1 MQHKNNIQVN
11 TPRVMFAATRSG
23 SGKTTVTCGVL
34 AALKKQNIK
43 VQAYKCGPD
52 YIDPMFH
59 RTVLGID
66 TGNLDTFFADADAI
80 GRILA
85 RDTKDAEL
93 IVMEGVMGYYDGV
106 GGTTTMASSYELSKV
121 TKTPVVLI
129 VDAKGASVTLAAI
142 IRGIMEYKKDSRIV
156 GVILNRVSPMFYS
169 RIKHVIETECGIPV
183 LGYLPED
190 ASFAV
195 PSRHLGLLQPDEML
209 KQRDWVETVAEAAR
223 KTIDIDGI
231 LEIAAQAEMLQIQKA
246 TGETEKSKF
255 PAGYRIGVAR
265 DAAFSFY
272 YRENLRMLEDM
283 GATLVY
289 FSPLTDAHVSEV
301 DALIFGGGYPELYA
315 KQLYENQSM
324 RASVWQALEAG
335 MPCHAECGGFL
346 YLGKSLAD
354 AEGNVYE
361 MVGFLDGAGFRTE
374 RLQRFGY
381 VEQSIPL
388 DSMPRIGFAL
398 ILMPPGSVELSRAAG
413 VCIPAYTFGAPVTIW
428 ISFPYSPQSTLHV
441 QRCVPSTGVHSFTTP
456 TTTRSI
462 SAERS
467 ISSSTSNP
475 QPKSL
480 SSNSWAVTSMSTYS
494 FSQLNGTFMIFSLPY

>member
-11 TPRVMFAATRSG
+11 TPRVMFSATRSG

-66 TGNLDTFFADADAI
+66 TGNLDTFFADAGAI

-106 GGTTTMASSYELSKV
+106 GGATTMASSYELSKV

-195 PSRHLGLLQPDEML
+195 PSRHLGLLQPDEMQ
-209 KQRDWVETVAEAAR
+209 KQRDWVETVAKAAR

-381 VEQSIPL
+381 VELAPQEADAFAVNTVLRGHEFHYWDSTDCGDACLAWKPL
-388 DSMPRIGFAL
+388 SK
-398 ILMPPGSVELSRAAG
+398 
-413 VCIPAYTFGAPVTIW
+413 
-428 ISFPYSPQSTLHV
+428 Q
-441 QRCVPSTGVHSFTTP
+441 
-456 TTTRSI
+456 
-462 SAERS
+462 
-467 ISSSTSNP
+467 
-475 QPKSL
+475 K
-480 SSNSWAVTSMSTYS
+480 TYPCMVKKK
-494 FSQLNGTFMIFSLPY
+494 GTFAGFPHLYYAGAENFFYHLFLNSTENENR

>member
-142 IRGIMEYKKDSRIV
+142 IRGIMEYKKDSRIA

-169 RIKHVIETECGIPV
+169 RIKHVIETEYGIPV

-195 PSRHLGLLQPDEML
+195 PSRHLGLLQPDEMQ

-315 KQLYENQSM
+315 KQLCENSSM
-324 RASVWQALEAG
+324 RESILQALESG

-381 VEQSIPL
+381 VELAPQEADAFAVNTVLRGHEFHYWDSTDCGDACLAWKPL
-388 DSMPRIGFAL
+388 SKQKTYPCMVKKKGMFAGFPHL
-398 ILMPPGSVELSRAAG
+398 YYAG
-413 VCIPAYTFGAPVTIW
+413 AENFFYHLFLN
-428 ISFPYSPQSTLHV
+428 STENEN
-441 QRCVPSTGVHSFTTP
+441 R
-456 TTTRSI
+456 
-462 SAERS
+462 
-467 ISSSTSNP
+467 
-475 QPKSL
+475 
-480 SSNSWAVTSMSTYS
+480 
-494 FSQLNGTFMIFSLPY
+494 

>member
-1 MQHKNNIQVN
+1 MEHKNNIQVN
-11 TPRVMFAATRSG
+11 IPRVMFAAMRSG

-66 TGNLDTFFADADAI
+66 TGNLDTFFAGADAI
-80 GRILA
+80 GHILV
-85 RDTKDAEL
+85 RDLRDAEMC
-93 IVMEGVMGYYDGV
+93 VMEGVMGYYDGV

-129 VDAKGASVTLAAI
+129 VDAKGASVTLAAT
-142 IRGIMEYKKDSRIV
+142 IRGIMEYKKDSRIA

-169 RIKHVIETECGIPV
+169 RLKQVIETECGIPV

-195 PSRHLGLLQPDEML
+195 PSRHLGLLQPDEMQ
-209 KQRDWVETVAEAAR
+209 KQRDWVETVAEAVM
-223 KTIDIDGI
+223 KTIDINGI
-231 LEIAAQAEMLQIQKA
+231 FEIAAQAEMLQIQKPA
-246 TGETEKSKF
+246 DVRQDCKF
-255 PAGYRIGVAR
+255 PSGYRIGVAR

-283 GATLVY
+283 GAELVY
-289 FSPLTDAHVSEV
+289 FSPLADAHVPKV

-315 KQLYENQSM
+315 KQLYENRSM
-324 RASVWQALEAG
+324 RASVWRALESG

-381 VEQSIPL
+381 VELAPQEEDAFAVKTILRGHEFHYWDSTDCGDACLAWKPL
-388 DSMPRIGFAL
+388 SK
-398 ILMPPGSVELSRAAG
+398 
-413 VCIPAYTFGAPVTIW
+413 
-428 ISFPYSPQSTLHV
+428 Q
-441 QRCVPSTGVHSFTTP
+441 
-456 TTTRSI
+456 
-462 SAERS
+462 
-467 ISSSTSNP
+467 
-475 QPKSL
+475 K
-480 SSNSWAVTSMSTYS
+480 TYPCMVKKK
-494 FSQLNGTFMIFSLPY
+494 GTFAGFPHLYYAGAEAFFYHLFLDGAKTRR

>member
-1 MQHKNNIQVN
+1 MEQKNNIQVN
-11 TPRVMFAATRSG
+11 TPRVMFAAMRSG

-59 RTVLGID
+59 RMVLGLD
-66 TGNLDTFFADADAI
+66 TGNLDTFFAGIDAI
-80 GRILA
+80 GHILV
-85 RDTKDAEL
+85 RDLRDAEMC
-93 IVMEGVMGYYDGV
+93 VMEGVMGYYDGA

-129 VDAKGASVTLAAI
+129 VDAKGASVTLAAT
-142 IRGIMEYKKDSRIV
+142 IRGIMEYKKDSRIA

-169 RIKHVIETECGIPV
+169 RLKQVIETECGIPV

-195 PSRHLGLLQPDEML
+195 PSRHLGLLQPDEMQ
-209 KQRDWVETVAEAAR
+209 KQRDWVETVAEAVT
-223 KTIDIDGI
+223 KTIDINGI
-231 LEIAAQAEMLQIQKA
+231 FEIAAQAETLQIQKPA
-246 TGETEKSKF
+246 DVRQDCKF
-255 PAGYRIGVAR
+255 PSGYRIGVAR

-283 GATLVY
+283 GAELVY
-289 FSPLTDAHVSEV
+289 FSPLADAHVPKV

-315 KQLYENQSM
+315 KQLYENRSM
-324 RASVWQALEAG
+324 RASVWQALESG

-354 AEGNVYE
+354 AQGNVYE

-381 VEQSIPL
+381 VELASQDADAFAVNTVLRGHEFHYWDSTDCGDACLAWKPL
-388 DSMPRIGFAL
+388 SK
-398 ILMPPGSVELSRAAG
+398 
-413 VCIPAYTFGAPVTIW
+413 
-428 ISFPYSPQSTLHV
+428 Q
-441 QRCVPSTGVHSFTTP
+441 
-456 TTTRSI
+456 
-462 SAERS
+462 
-467 ISSSTSNP
+467 
-475 QPKSL
+475 K
-480 SSNSWAVTSMSTYS
+480 TYPCMVKKK
-494 FSQLNGTFMIFSLPY
+494 GTFAGFPHLYYAGAEAFFYHLFAGSSDI

>member
-66 TGNLDTFFADADAI
+66 TGNLDTFFAGADAI

-106 GGTTTMASSYELSKV
+106 GGATTMASSYELSKV

-195 PSRHLGLLQPDEML
+195 PSRHLGLLQPDEMQ
-209 KQRDWVETVAEAAR
+209 KQRDWVETVAKAAR

-381 VEQSIPL
+381 VELAPQEADAFAVNTVLRGHEFHYWDSTDCGDACLAWKPL
-388 DSMPRIGFAL
+388 SK
-398 ILMPPGSVELSRAAG
+398 
-413 VCIPAYTFGAPVTIW
+413 
-428 ISFPYSPQSTLHV
+428 Q
-441 QRCVPSTGVHSFTTP
+441 
-456 TTTRSI
+456 
-462 SAERS
+462 
-467 ISSSTSNP
+467 
-475 QPKSL
+475 K
-480 SSNSWAVTSMSTYS
+480 TYPCMVKKK
-494 FSQLNGTFMIFSLPY
+494 GTFAGFPHLYYAGAENFFYHLFLNSTENENR

>member
-66 TGNLDTFFADADAI
+66 TGNLDTFFAGADAI

-106 GGTTTMASSYELSKV
+106 GGATTMASSYELSKV

-195 PSRHLGLLQPDEML
+195 PSRHLGLLQPDEMQ
-209 KQRDWVETVAEAAR
+209 KQRDWVETVAKAAR

-381 VEQSIPL
+381 VELAPQEADAFAVNTVLRGHEFHYWDSTDCGDACLAWKPL
-388 DSMPRIGFAL
+388 SK
-398 ILMPPGSVELSRAAG
+398 
-413 VCIPAYTFGAPVTIW
+413 
-428 ISFPYSPQSTLHV
+428 Q
-441 QRCVPSTGVHSFTTP
+441 
-456 TTTRSI
+456 
-462 SAERS
+462 
-467 ISSSTSNP
+467 
-475 QPKSL
+475 K
-480 SSNSWAVTSMSTYS
+480 TYS
-494 FSQLNGTFMIFSLPY
+494 CMVKKKGTFAGFPHLYYAGAENFFYHLFLNSTENENR

>member
-121 TKTPVVLI
+121 TKTPVILV

-142 IRGIMEYKKDSRIV
+142 IRGIMEYKKDSRIA

-169 RIKHVIETECGIPV
+169 RIKHVIEAECGISV
-183 LGYLPED
+183 LGYLPEN

-195 PSRHLGLLQPDEML
+195 PSRHLGLLQPDEMQ

-231 LEIAAQAEMLQIQKA
+231 LEIAAQAETLQAQKPA
-246 TGETEKSKF
+246 DVRQNSKF
-255 PAGYRIGVAR
+255 PSGYRIGVAR

-289 FSPLTDAHVSEV
+289 FSPLADAELPVV

-315 KQLYENQSM
+315 KQLCENSSM
-324 RASVWQALEAG
+324 RESILQALESG

-354 AEGNVYE
+354 AQGNVYE

-381 VEQSIPL
+381 VELAPQEADAFAVNTVLRGHEFHYWDSTDCGDACLAWKPL
-388 DSMPRIGFAL
+388 SK
-398 ILMPPGSVELSRAAG
+398 
-413 VCIPAYTFGAPVTIW
+413 
-428 ISFPYSPQSTLHV
+428 Q
-441 QRCVPSTGVHSFTTP
+441 
-456 TTTRSI
+456 
-462 SAERS
+462 
-467 ISSSTSNP
+467 
-475 QPKSL
+475 K
-480 SSNSWAVTSMSTYS
+480 TYPCMVKKK
-494 FSQLNGTFMIFSLPY
+494 GTFAGFPHLYYAGAENFFYHLFLNSTENENR

>member
-1 MQHKNNIQVN
+1 MMDFVQGHLCNEEKHMNQIQVN
-11 TPRVMFAATRSG
+11 TPRVMFAAMRSG

-80 GRILA
+80 GHILA
-85 RDTKDAEL
+85 CDTKDAEV

-142 IRGIMEYKKDSRIV
+142 IRGIMEYKMDSRIA

-169 RIKHVIETECGIPV
+169 RIKHVIEAECGIPV

-195 PSRHLGLLQPDEML
+195 PSRHLGLLQPDEMQ
-209 KQRDWVETVAEAAR
+209 KQRDWVETVAEAVM
-223 KTIDIDGI
+223 KTIDINGI
-231 LEIAAQAEMLQIQKA
+231 LEIATQAETLRIQKPA
-246 TGETEKSKF
+246 DVRQNCEF

-283 GATLVY
+283 GAELVH
-289 FSPLTDAHVSEV
+289 FSPLADAELPAV

-315 KQLYENQSM
+315 KQLCENSSM
-324 RASVWQALEAG
+324 RESILQALESG

-381 VEQSIPL
+381 VELAPQEADAFAVNTVLRGHEFHYWDSTDCGDACLAWKPL
-388 DSMPRIGFAL
+388 SK
-398 ILMPPGSVELSRAAG
+398 
-413 VCIPAYTFGAPVTIW
+413 
-428 ISFPYSPQSTLHV
+428 Q
-441 QRCVPSTGVHSFTTP
+441 
-456 TTTRSI
+456 
-462 SAERS
+462 
-467 ISSSTSNP
+467 
-475 QPKSL
+475 K
-480 SSNSWAVTSMSTYS
+480 TYPCMVKKK
-494 FSQLNGTFMIFSLPY
+494 GTFAGFPHLYYAGAEAFFYHLFLDGAKTRR

>member
-106 GGTTTMASSYELSKV
+106 GGATTMASSYELSKV

-195 PSRHLGLLQPDEML
+195 PSRHLGLLQPDEMQ
-209 KQRDWVETVAEAAR
+209 KQRDWVETIAEAAR

-381 VEQSIPL
+381 VELASQEADAFAVNTVLRGHEFHYWDSTDCGDACLAWKPL
-388 DSMPRIGFAL
+388 SK
-398 ILMPPGSVELSRAAG
+398 
-413 VCIPAYTFGAPVTIW
+413 
-428 ISFPYSPQSTLHV
+428 Q
-441 QRCVPSTGVHSFTTP
+441 
-456 TTTRSI
+456 
-462 SAERS
+462 
-467 ISSSTSNP
+467 
-475 QPKSL
+475 K
-480 SSNSWAVTSMSTYS
+480 TYPCMVKKK
-494 FSQLNGTFMIFSLPY
+494 GTFAGFPHLYYAGAENFFYHLFLNSTENENR

>member
-374 RLQRFGY
+374 RLQRVGN
-381 VEQSIPL
+381 
-388 DSMPRIGFAL
+388 
-398 ILMPPGSVELSRAAG
+398 VEL
-413 VCIPAYTFGAPVTIW
+413 APQEADAFAVNTVLRGHEFHYW
-428 ISFPYSPQSTLHV
+428 DSTDCGDACLAWK
-441 QRCVPSTGVHSFTTP
+441 P
-456 TTTRSI
+456 
-462 SAERS
+462 
-467 ISSSTSNP
+467 
-475 QPKSL
+475 L
-480 SSNSWAVTSMSTYS
+480 SKQKTYPCMVKKK
-494 FSQLNGTFMIFSLPY
+494 GTFAGFPHLYYAGAENFFYHLFLNSTENENR

>member
-66 TGNLDTFFADADAI
+66 TGNLDTFFAGADAI

-195 PSRHLGLLQPDEML
+195 PSRHLGLLQPDEMQ
-209 KQRDWVETVAEAAR
+209 KQRDWVETVAKAAR

-381 VEQSIPL
+381 VELAPQEADAFAVNTVLRGHEFHYWDSTDCGDACLAWKPL
-388 DSMPRIGFAL
+388 SK
-398 ILMPPGSVELSRAAG
+398 
-413 VCIPAYTFGAPVTIW
+413 
-428 ISFPYSPQSTLHV
+428 Q
-441 QRCVPSTGVHSFTTP
+441 
-456 TTTRSI
+456 
-462 SAERS
+462 
-467 ISSSTSNP
+467 
-475 QPKSL
+475 K
-480 SSNSWAVTSMSTYS
+480 TYS
-494 FSQLNGTFMIFSLPY
+494 CMVKKKGTFAGFPHLYYAGAENFFYHLFLNSTENENR

>member
-66 TGNLDTFFADADAI
+66 TGNLDTFFAGADAI

-169 RIKHVIETECGIPV
+169 RSKHVIETECGIPV

-195 PSRHLGLLQPDEML
+195 PSRHLGLLQPDEMQ

-381 VEQSIPL
+381 VE
-388 DSMPRIGFAL
+388 IG
-398 ILMPPGSVELSRAAG
+398 RA
-413 VCIPAYTFGAPVTIW
+413 
-428 ISFPYSPQSTLHV
+428 HV
-441 QRCVPSTGVHSFTTP
+441 
-456 TTTRSI
+456 
-462 SAERS
+462 
-467 ISSSTSNP
+467 
-475 QPKSL
+475 
-480 SSNSWAVTSMSTYS
+480 
-494 FSQLNGTFMIFSLPY
+494 

>member
-1 MQHKNNIQVN
+1 MDFVQGHLCNEEKHMNQIQVN
-11 TPRVMFAATRSG
+11 TPRVMFAAMRSG

-80 GRILA
+80 GHILV
-85 RDTKDAEL
+85 RDLRDAEMC
-93 IVMEGVMGYYDGV
+93 VMEGVMGYYDGV

-142 IRGIMEYKKDSRIV
+142 IRGIMEYKKDSRIA

-169 RIKHVIETECGIPV
+169 RLKQVIETECGIPV

-190 ASFAV
+190 TSFAV
-195 PSRHLGLLQPDEML
+195 PSRHLGLLQPDEMQ
-209 KQRDWVETVAEAAR
+209 KQRDWVETVAEAVM
-223 KTIDIDGI
+223 KTIDINGI
-231 LEIAAQAEMLQIQKA
+231 LEIATQAEMLQAQKPA
-246 TGETEKSKF
+246 DVRQDSKF

-272 YRENLRMLEDM
+272 YRENLLMLEDM
-283 GATLVY
+283 GAELVY
-289 FSPLTDAHVSEV
+289 FSPLADAHVPKV

-324 RASVWQALEAG
+324 RASVRQALESG

-381 VEQSIPL
+381 VELAPQ
-388 DSMPRIGFAL
+388 D
-398 ILMPPGSVELSRAAG
+398 AG
-413 VCIPAYTFGAPVTIW
+413 VFAVNTVLRGHEFHYW
-428 ISFPYSPQSTLHV
+428 DSTDCGDACLAWK
-441 QRCVPSTGVHSFTTP
+441 P
-456 TTTRSI
+456 
-462 SAERS
+462 
-467 ISSSTSNP
+467 
-475 QPKSL
+475 L
-480 SSNSWAVTSMSTYS
+480 SKQKTYPCMVKKK
-494 FSQLNGTFMIFSLPY
+494 GTFAGFPHLYYAGAEAFFYHLFSGSNQIVRGYYVRRN

>member
-66 TGNLDTFFADADAI
+66 TRNLDTFFAGADAI

-85 RDTKDAEL
+85 RDTKEADL
-93 IVMEGVMGYYDGV
+93 VVMEGVMGYYDGV

-121 TKTPVVLI
+121 TKTPVILV

-142 IRGIMEYKKDSRIV
+142 IRGIMEYKKDSRIA

-169 RIKHVIETECGIPV
+169 RIKHVIEAECGISV
-183 LGYLPED
+183 LGYLPEN

-195 PSRHLGLLQPDEML
+195 PSRHLGLLQPEEL
-209 KQRDWVETVAEAAR
+209 QAQKDWVETVAEAVE
-223 KTIDIDGI
+223 KTVDINGI
-231 LEIAAQAEMLQIQKA
+231 FEIATQAEMLQIQKA

-381 VEQSIPL
+381 VELAPQEADAFAVNTVLRGHEFHYWDSTDCGDACLAWKPL
-388 DSMPRIGFAL
+388 SK
-398 ILMPPGSVELSRAAG
+398 
-413 VCIPAYTFGAPVTIW
+413 
-428 ISFPYSPQSTLHV
+428 Q
-441 QRCVPSTGVHSFTTP
+441 
-456 TTTRSI
+456 
-462 SAERS
+462 
-467 ISSSTSNP
+467 
-475 QPKSL
+475 K
-480 SSNSWAVTSMSTYS
+480 TYPCMVKKK
-494 FSQLNGTFMIFSLPY
+494 GTFAGFPHLYYAGAENFFYHLFLNSTENENR

>member
-80 GRILA
+80 GRILV

-183 LGYLPED
+183 LGYLSALGILTNPFN

-195 PSRHLGLLQPDEML
+195 PSRHLGLLQPDEMQ

-381 VEQSIPL
+381 VELAPQEADAFAVNTVLRGHEFHYWDSTDCGDACLAWKPL
-388 DSMPRIGFAL
+388 SK
-398 ILMPPGSVELSRAAG
+398 
-413 VCIPAYTFGAPVTIW
+413 
-428 ISFPYSPQSTLHV
+428 Q
-441 QRCVPSTGVHSFTTP
+441 
-456 TTTRSI
+456 
-462 SAERS
+462 
-467 ISSSTSNP
+467 
-475 QPKSL
+475 K
-480 SSNSWAVTSMSTYS
+480 TYPCMVKKK
-494 FSQLNGTFMIFSLPY
+494 GTFAGFPHLYYAGAENFFYHLFLNSTENENR

>member
-106 GGTTTMASSYELSKV
+106 GGATTMASSYELSKV

-195 PSRHLGLLQPDEML
+195 PSRHLGLLQPDEMQ
-209 KQRDWVETVAEAAR
+209 KQRDWVETVAKAAR

-381 VEQSIPL
+381 VELAPQEADAFAVNTVLRGHEFHYWDSTDCGDACLAWKPL
-388 DSMPRIGFAL
+388 SK
-398 ILMPPGSVELSRAAG
+398 
-413 VCIPAYTFGAPVTIW
+413 
-428 ISFPYSPQSTLHV
+428 Q
-441 QRCVPSTGVHSFTTP
+441 
-456 TTTRSI
+456 
-462 SAERS
+462 
-467 ISSSTSNP
+467 
-475 QPKSL
+475 K
-480 SSNSWAVTSMSTYS
+480 TYPCMVKKK
-494 FSQLNGTFMIFSLPY
+494 GTFAGFPHLYYAGAENFFHHLFLNSTENENR

>member
-1 MQHKNNIQVN
+1 MYSYSRGETMQHKNNIQVN

-66 TGNLDTFFADADAI
+66 TGNLDTFFAGADAI

-85 RDTKDAEL
+85 RDTKEADL
-93 IVMEGVMGYYDGV
+93 VVMEGVMGYYDGV

-121 TKTPVVLI
+121 TKTPVILV

-142 IRGIMEYKKDSRIV
+142 IRGIMEYKKDSRIA

-169 RIKHVIETECGIPV
+169 RIKHVIEAECGISV
-183 LGYLPED
+183 LGYLPEN

-195 PSRHLGLLQPDEML
+195 PSRHLGLLQPEEL
-209 KQRDWVETVAEAAR
+209 QAQKDWVETVAEAVE
-223 KTIDIDGI
+223 KTVDINGI
-231 LEIAAQAEMLQIQKA
+231 FEIATQAEMLQIQKA

-381 VEQSIPL
+381 VELAPQEADAFAVNTVLRGHEFHYWDSTDCGDACLAWKPL
-388 DSMPRIGFAL
+388 SK
-398 ILMPPGSVELSRAAG
+398 
-413 VCIPAYTFGAPVTIW
+413 
-428 ISFPYSPQSTLHV
+428 Q
-441 QRCVPSTGVHSFTTP
+441 
-456 TTTRSI
+456 
-462 SAERS
+462 
-467 ISSSTSNP
+467 
-475 QPKSL
+475 K
-480 SSNSWAVTSMSTYS
+480 TYPCMVKKK
-494 FSQLNGTFMIFSLPY
+494 GTFAGFPHLYYAGAENFFYHLFLNSTENENR

>member
-1 MQHKNNIQVN
+1 MDLVQGHLCNEEKHMNQIQVN
-11 TPRVMFAATRSG
+11 TPRVMFAAMRSG

-34 AALKKQNIK
+34 AALKRRNII

-59 RTVLGID
+59 RMVLGLD

-80 GRILA
+80 GHILA

-129 VDAKGASVTLAAI
+129 VDAKGASVTLAAT
-142 IRGIMEYKKDSRIV
+142 IRGIMEYKKDSRIA

-195 PSRHLGLLQPDEML
+195 PSRHLGLLQPDEMQ
-209 KQRDWVETVAEAAR
+209 KQRDWVETVAEAVM
-223 KTIDIDGI
+223 KTIDINGI
-231 LEIAAQAEMLQIQKA
+231 FEIAAQAETLQIQKPA
-246 TGETEKSKF
+246 DVRQETVDMQDEPAGISCERAEESENCEF

-272 YRENLRMLEDM
+272 YRENLLMLEDM
-283 GATLVY
+283 GAELVY
-289 FSPLTDAHVSEV
+289 FSPLADAHVPKV

-315 KQLYENQSM
+315 KQLYDNRSM
-324 RASVWQALEAG
+324 RASVRQALESG

-381 VEQSIPL
+381 VELAPQ
-388 DSMPRIGFAL
+388 D
-398 ILMPPGSVELSRAAG
+398 AG
-413 VCIPAYTFGAPVTIW
+413 VFAVNTVLRGHEFHYW
-428 ISFPYSPQSTLHV
+428 DSTDCGDACLAWK
-441 QRCVPSTGVHSFTTP
+441 P
-456 TTTRSI
+456 
-462 SAERS
+462 
-467 ISSSTSNP
+467 
-475 QPKSL
+475 L
-480 SSNSWAVTSMSTYS
+480 SKQKTYPCMVKKK
-494 FSQLNGTFMIFSLPY
+494 GTFAGFPHLYYAGAEAFFYHLFSGSNQIVRGYYVRRN

>member
-93 IVMEGVMGYYDGV
+93 IVMEGVMGYYDDV

-381 VEQSIPL
+381 VELASQEADAFAVNTVLRGHEFHYWDSTDCGDACLAWKPL
-388 DSMPRIGFAL
+388 SK
-398 ILMPPGSVELSRAAG
+398 
-413 VCIPAYTFGAPVTIW
+413 
-428 ISFPYSPQSTLHV
+428 Q
-441 QRCVPSTGVHSFTTP
+441 
-456 TTTRSI
+456 
-462 SAERS
+462 
-467 ISSSTSNP
+467 
-475 QPKSL
+475 K
-480 SSNSWAVTSMSTYS
+480 TYPCMVKKK
-494 FSQLNGTFMIFSLPY
+494 GTFAGFPHLYYAGAENFFYHLFLNSTENENR

>member
-1 MQHKNNIQVN
+1 MDLVQGHLCNEEKHMNQIQVN
-11 TPRVMFAATRSG
+11 TPRVMFAAMRSG

-34 AALKKQNIK
+34 AALKRRNII

-80 GRILA
+80 GHILA
-85 RDTKDAEL
+85 RDTKEADL
-93 IVMEGVMGYYDGV
+93 VVMEGVMGYYDGV

-121 TKTPVVLI
+121 TKTPVILV

-142 IRGIMEYKKDSRIV
+142 IRGIMEYKKDSRIS

-169 RIKHVIETECGIPV
+169 RIKRVIEAECGISV
-183 LGYLPED
+183 LGYLPEN

-195 PSRHLGLLQPDEML
+195 PSRHLGLLQPEEL
-209 KQRDWVETVAEAAR
+209 QAQKDWVETVAEAVE
-223 KTIDIDGI
+223 KTVDINGI
-231 LEIAAQAEMLQIQKA
+231 FEIAAQAETLQAQKPA
-246 TGETEKSKF
+246 DVRQDSKF
-255 PAGYRIGVAR
+255 PSGYRIGVAR

-283 GATLVY
+283 GATLVH
-289 FSPLTDAHVSEV
+289 FSPLADAELPAV

-315 KQLYENQSM
+315 KQLCENSSM
-324 RASVWQALEAG
+324 RESILQALESG
-335 MPCHAECGGFL
+335 KPCHAECGGFL

-354 AEGNVYE
+354 AQGNVYE

-381 VEQSIPL
+381 VELAPQDADAFAVNTVLRGHEFHYWDSTDCGDACLAWKPL
-388 DSMPRIGFAL
+388 SKQKTYPCMVKKKGTFAGFPHLYYA
-398 ILMPPGSVELSRAAG
+398 
-413 VCIPAYTFGAPVTIW
+413 GAPEFF
-428 ISFPYSPQSTLHV
+428 SHLLFNDS
-441 QRCVPSTGVHSFTTP
+441 
-456 TTTRSI
+456 
-462 SAERS
+462 
-467 ISSSTSNP
+467 
-475 QPKSL
+475 KS
-480 SSNSWAVTSMSTYS
+480 
-494 FSQLNGTFMIFSLPY
+494 

>member
-23 SGKTTVTCGVL
+23 SGKTTLTCGVL

-381 VEQSIPL
+381 VELAPQEADAFAVNTVLRGHEFHYWDSTDCGDACLAWKPL
-388 DSMPRIGFAL
+388 SK
-398 ILMPPGSVELSRAAG
+398 
-413 VCIPAYTFGAPVTIW
+413 
-428 ISFPYSPQSTLHV
+428 Q
-441 QRCVPSTGVHSFTTP
+441 
-456 TTTRSI
+456 
-462 SAERS
+462 
-467 ISSSTSNP
+467 
-475 QPKSL
+475 K
-480 SSNSWAVTSMSTYS
+480 TYS
-494 FSQLNGTFMIFSLPY
+494 CMVKKKGTFAGFPHLYYAGAENFFYHLFLNSTENENR

>member
-324 RASVWQALEAG
+324 RASVWHWKQACRAMQNVAVSYILANHLPMQREMYMRWSVSWMVQDSGQSGYSDLG
-335 MPCHAECGGFL
+335 M
-346 YLGKSLAD
+346 
-354 AEGNVYE
+354 
-361 MVGFLDGAGFRTE
+361 
-374 RLQRFGY
+374 
-381 VEQSIPL
+381 
-388 DSMPRIGFAL
+388 
-398 ILMPPGSVELSRAAG
+398 
-413 VCIPAYTFGAPVTIW
+413 W
-428 ISFPYSPQSTLHV
+428 
-441 QRCVPSTGVHSFTTP
+441 
-456 TTTRSI
+456 
-462 SAERS
+462 
-467 ISSSTSNP
+467 
-475 QPKSL
+475 
-480 SSNSWAVTSMSTYS
+480 SWHRRKRMH
-494 FSQLNGTFMIFSLPY
+494 LP

>member
-1 MQHKNNIQVN
+1 MEHKNNIQVN
-11 TPRVMFAATRSG
+11 TPRVMFAAMRSG

-80 GRILA
+80 GHILA
-85 RDTKDAEL
+85 HDTKDAEL

-121 TKTPVVLI
+121 TETPVVLI

-142 IRGIMEYKKDSRIV
+142 IRGIMEYKKDSRIA

-169 RIKHVIETECGIPV
+169 RLKQVIETECGIPV

-195 PSRHLGLLQPDEML
+195 PSRHLGLLQPDEMQ
-209 KQRDWVETVAEAAR
+209 KQRDWVETVAEAVT
-223 KTIDIDGI
+223 KTIDINGI
-231 LEIAAQAEMLQIQKA
+231 LEIAAQAEMLQIQKPA
-246 TGETEKSKF
+246 DVRQDCKF
-255 PAGYRIGVAR
+255 PSGYRIGVAR

-283 GATLVY
+283 GAELVY
-289 FSPLTDAHVSEV
+289 FSPLADAHVPKV

-315 KQLYENQSM
+315 KQLYENRSM
-324 RASVWQALEAG
+324 RASVWQALESG

-381 VEQSIPL
+381 VELAPQ
-388 DSMPRIGFAL
+388 D
-398 ILMPPGSVELSRAAG
+398 AG
-413 VCIPAYTFGAPVTIW
+413 VFAVNTVLRGHEFHYW
-428 ISFPYSPQSTLHV
+428 DSTDCGDACLAWK
-441 QRCVPSTGVHSFTTP
+441 P
-456 TTTRSI
+456 
-462 SAERS
+462 
-467 ISSSTSNP
+467 
-475 QPKSL
+475 L
-480 SSNSWAVTSMSTYS
+480 SKQKTYPCMVKKK
-494 FSQLNGTFMIFSLPY
+494 GTFAGFPHLYYAGAEAFFYHLFLDGAKTRR

>member
-106 GGTTTMASSYELSKV
+106 GGKTTMASSYELSKV

-195 PSRHLGLLQPDEML
+195 PSRHLGLLQPDEMQ

-381 VEQSIPL
+381 VELAPQEADAFAVNTVLRGHEFHYWDSTDCGDACLAWKPL
-388 DSMPRIGFAL
+388 SK
-398 ILMPPGSVELSRAAG
+398 
-413 VCIPAYTFGAPVTIW
+413 
-428 ISFPYSPQSTLHV
+428 Q
-441 QRCVPSTGVHSFTTP
+441 
-456 TTTRSI
+456 
-462 SAERS
+462 
-467 ISSSTSNP
+467 
-475 QPKSL
+475 K
-480 SSNSWAVTSMSTYS
+480 TYPCMVKKK
-494 FSQLNGTFMIFSLPY
+494 GTFAGFPHLYYAGAENFFYHLFLNSTENENR

>member
-1 MQHKNNIQVN
+1 MDKGRMECWDQDSQAVSVHL
-11 TPRVMFAATRSG
+11 PRIMIAAEKSG
-23 SGKTTVTCGVL
+23 GGKTLFTC
-34 AALKKQNIK
+34 ALLSLLKEKIRE
-43 VQAYKCGPD
+43 VRAFKCGPD

-195 PSRHLGLLQPDEML
+195 PSRHLGLLQPDEMQ

-381 VEQSIPL
+381 VELAPQEADAFAVNTVLRGHEFHYWDSTDCGDACLAWKPL
-388 DSMPRIGFAL
+388 SK
-398 ILMPPGSVELSRAAG
+398 
-413 VCIPAYTFGAPVTIW
+413 
-428 ISFPYSPQSTLHV
+428 Q
-441 QRCVPSTGVHSFTTP
+441 
-456 TTTRSI
+456 
-462 SAERS
+462 
-467 ISSSTSNP
+467 
-475 QPKSL
+475 K
-480 SSNSWAVTSMSTYS
+480 TYPCMVKKK
-494 FSQLNGTFMIFSLPY
+494 GTFAGFPHLYYAGAENFFYHLFLNSTENENR

>member
-1 MQHKNNIQVN
+1 MEHRNQIQVN
-11 TPRVMFAATRSG
+11 TPRVMFAAMRSG

-34 AALKKQNIK
+34 AALKKENIRM
-43 VQAYKCGPD
+43 QAYKCGPD

-85 RDTKDAEL
+85 RDTKNAEL
-93 IVMEGVMGYYDGV
+93 IMMEGVMGYYDGV
-106 GGTTTMASSYELSKV
+106 GGTTTMASSYELSKD

-129 VDAKGASVTLAAI
+129 VDAKGASVTLAAT
-142 IRGIMEYKKDSRIV
+142 IRGIMEYKKDSRIA
-156 GVILNRVSPMFYS
+156 GVILNRVSTMFYS
-169 RIKHVIETECGIPV
+169 RIKHVVETECGIPV

-195 PSRHLGLLQPDEML
+195 PSRHLGLLQPGEMQ

-246 TGETEKSKF
+246 TGETEKCKF

-283 GATLVY
+283 GATLVF
-289 FSPLTDAHVSEV
+289 FSPLADAHVPEV

-324 RASVWQALEAG
+324 RVSVRQALEYG

-381 VEQSIPL
+381 VELAPQEADAFAVNTVLRGHEFHYWDSTDCGDACLAWKPL
-388 DSMPRIGFAL
+388 SK
-398 ILMPPGSVELSRAAG
+398 
-413 VCIPAYTFGAPVTIW
+413 
-428 ISFPYSPQSTLHV
+428 Q
-441 QRCVPSTGVHSFTTP
+441 
-456 TTTRSI
+456 
-462 SAERS
+462 
-467 ISSSTSNP
+467 
-475 QPKSL
+475 K
-480 SSNSWAVTSMSTYS
+480 TYPCMVKKK
-494 FSQLNGTFMIFSLPY
+494 GTFAGFPHLYYAGEPEFFSHLFFNDSQS

>member
-195 PSRHLGLLQPDEML
+195 PSRHLGLLQPDEMQ

-315 KQLYENQSM
+315 MQLYENQSM

-381 VEQSIPL
+381 VELASQEADAFAVNTVLRGHEFHYWDSTDCGDACLAWKPL
-388 DSMPRIGFAL
+388 SK
-398 ILMPPGSVELSRAAG
+398 
-413 VCIPAYTFGAPVTIW
+413 
-428 ISFPYSPQSTLHV
+428 Q
-441 QRCVPSTGVHSFTTP
+441 
-456 TTTRSI
+456 
-462 SAERS
+462 
-467 ISSSTSNP
+467 
-475 QPKSL
+475 K
-480 SSNSWAVTSMSTYS
+480 TYPCMVKKK
-494 FSQLNGTFMIFSLPY
+494 GTFAGEQHLYYAGAENFFYHLFLNSTENENR

>member
-11 TPRVMFAATRSG
+11 TPRVMFAAMRSG

-66 TGNLDTFFADADAI
+66 TGNLDTFFAGTDAI
-80 GRILA
+80 GHILV
-85 RDTKDAEL
+85 RDLRDAEMC
-93 IVMEGVMGYYDGV
+93 VMEGVMGYYDGV

-129 VDAKGASVTLAAI
+129 VDAKGASVTLAAT
-142 IRGIMEYKKDSRIV
+142 IRGIMEYKKDSRIA

-169 RIKHVIETECGIPV
+169 RLKQVIETECGIPV

-195 PSRHLGLLQPDEML
+195 PSRHLGLLQPDEMQ
-209 KQRDWVETVAEAAR
+209 KQRDWVETVAEAVM
-223 KTIDIDGI
+223 KTIDINGI
-231 LEIAAQAEMLQIQKA
+231 LEIAAQAETLQIQKQA
-246 TGETEKSKF
+246 DVRQDCKF
-255 PAGYRIGVAR
+255 PSGYRVGVAR

-283 GATLVY
+283 GAELVY
-289 FSPLTDAHVSEV
+289 FSPLADAHVPKV

-315 KQLYENQSM
+315 KQLYENLSM
-324 RASVWQALEAG
+324 RASVRQALESG

-346 YLGKSLAD
+346 YLGKSLAG

-381 VEQSIPL
+381 VELAPQEADAFAVNTVLRGHEFHYWDSTDCGDACLAWKPL
-388 DSMPRIGFAL
+388 SK
-398 ILMPPGSVELSRAAG
+398 
-413 VCIPAYTFGAPVTIW
+413 
-428 ISFPYSPQSTLHV
+428 Q
-441 QRCVPSTGVHSFTTP
+441 
-456 TTTRSI
+456 
-462 SAERS
+462 
-467 ISSSTSNP
+467 
-475 QPKSL
+475 K
-480 SSNSWAVTSMSTYS
+480 TY
-494 FSQLNGTFMIFSLPY
+494 LCMVKKKGTFAGFPHLYYAGAEAFFYHLFLDDAKTRR